1 MGMTNRTLPLTDRQV
16 FSLFVDIPTDI
27 TSLRRGEVSV
37 YFHNLFA
44 VPLCLIDKIAGGCYM
59 TVREYKKNIIFK
71 EIKKDMEIKDNKLTI
86 NIPDGMEIDVENS
99 DLKNGIIKFKKK
111 ELRYEDIEN
120 SLDLEGNRTGIPVD
134 DNNAFKLCATDRLM
148 NIARYYNGDWK
159 PDWSSVENKYYIIY
173 CNRSQCYSTDYKTL
187 IDINTVYFK
196 CQKDAQAVID
206 NPNFREILDAIYK
219 N

>member
-1 MGMTNRTLPLTDRQV
+1 MERKIGETFEFKGKTYEVAELPD
-16 FSLFVDIPTDI
+16 
-27 TSLRRGEVSV
+27 
-37 YFHNLFA
+37 YFCAFCDLEKECYSKRSYLEN
-44 VPLCLIDKIAGGCYM
+44 IAGTCSQSKRM
-59 TVREYKKNIIFK
+59 DTRNVCFK

-99 DLKNGIIKFKKK
+99 DLKTGIIKFKKK

-134 DNNAFKLCATDRLM
+134 DNNAFKLRATDRLM

-159 PDWSSVENKYYIIY
+159 PDWNSVESKYYIIY
-173 CNRSQCYSTDYKTL
+173 CNRSQCYTTDYKTL

-196 CQKDAQAVID
+196 CEKDAQAVID
-206 NPNFREILDAIYK
+206 NPNFREILDAVYK

>member
-1 MGMTNRTLPLTDRQV
+1 MERKIGETFDYKGKTYKVAEFDDCRNCA
-16 FSLFVDIPTDI
+16 FIHINCS
-27 TSLRRGEVSV
+27 SLRSITGNCMYFLRNDGVSV
-37 YFHNLFA
+37 
-44 VPLCLIDKIAGGCYM
+44 K
-59 TVREYKKNIIFK
+59 FK
-71 EIKKDMEIKDNKLTI
+71 EVKDMEIKDNRLTI
-86 NIPDGMEIDVENS
+86 NIPDGKEIDVENS

-111 ELRYEDIEN
+111 GLRYEDIEN
-120 SLDLEGNRTGIPVD
+120 SLDLEGNRTGIHVD
-134 DNNAFKLCATDRLM
+134 ENNAFKLCATDRLM

-173 CNRSQCYSTDYKTL
+173 CNRSQCYTTDYKTL

-196 CQKDAQAVID
+196 CEKDAQAVID

>member
-1 MGMTNRTLPLTDRQV
+1 MERKIGETFEFKGKTYEV
-16 FSLFVDIPTDI
+16 IE
-27 TSLRRGEVSV
+27 SLRNICDNCAFSGECD
-37 YFHNLFA
+37 A
-44 VPLCLIDKIAGGCYM
+44 TE
-59 TVREYKKNIIFK
+59 TVVGRCSCTSRLDGKNVIFK
-71 EIKKDMEIKDNKLTI
+71 EIKDNQLTI
-86 NIPDGMEIDVENS
+86 NIPKGMEIDIENC

-159 PDWSSVENKYYIIY
+159 PDWRSNELKYFITFSFVSNSYSLIERCKASIGPAFFKNK
-173 CNRSQCYSTDYKTL
+173 
-187 IDINTVYFK
+187 
-196 CQKDAQAVID
+196 KDAKAVID
-206 NPNFREILDAIYK
+206 NPNFREILDAIFK

>member
-1 MGMTNRTLPLTDRQV
+1 MERKIGETFEFKGKTYEV
-16 FSLFVDIPTDI
+16 IE
-27 TSLRRGEVSV
+27 SLRDTCDNCAFSGECD
-37 YFHNLFA
+37 A
-44 VPLCLIDKIAGGCYM
+44 TE
-59 TVREYKKNIIFK
+59 TVVGRCSCILRLDGKNVIFK
-71 EIKKDMEIKDNKLTI
+71 EIKDNQLTI
-86 NIPDGMEIDVENS
+86 NIPKGMEIDIENC

-159 PDWSSVENKYYIIY
+159 PDWKNPDSLKFSIWCDTLREKYDIEYCGGSVRN
-173 CNRSQCYSTDYKTL
+173 D
-187 IDINTVYFK
+187 VYFK
-196 CQKDAQAVID
+196 NKKDAQAVID
-206 NPNFREILDAIYK
+206 NPNFREILDAIFK

>member
-1 MGMTNRTLPLTDRQV
+1 MERKIGETFEFKGKTYEVAELPD
-16 FSLFVDIPTDI
+16 
-27 TSLRRGEVSV
+27 
-37 YFHNLFA
+37 YFCAFCDLEKECYSKRSYLEN
-44 VPLCLIDKIAGGCYM
+44 IAGTCSPSKRM
-59 TVREYKKNIIFK
+59 DTRNVCFK
-71 EIKKDMEIKDNKLTI
+71 EIKKDMEIKDNQLTI
-86 NIPDGMEIDVENS
+86 NTPEGMEIDVENS
-99 DLKNGIIKFKKK
+99 DLKTGIIKFKKK

-173 CNRSQCYSTDYKTL
+173 CNRSQCYTTDYKTL

-196 CQKDAQAVID
+196 CEKDAQAVID
-206 NPNFREILDAIYK
+206 NPNFREILDAVYK